1 MTIKRIESTLV
12 IQIKRW
18 LEEWATGQY
27 GKRLT
32 WKRLEV
38 YSGFSRQALSA
49 NQGIAKAFREA
60 KVAIRRNFTQPRE
73 TSGSAE
79 QAQKI
84 DELRSQIS
92 ALEAQAKN
100 WAALWERWRYNAR
113 QAGWDTSIL
122 DREMPKPQH
131 RKRPRH

>member
-1 MTIKRIESTLV
+1 MPIKRIESKLV
-12 IQIKRW
+12 TQIERW
-18 LEEWATGQY
+18 LEQWATGQY
-27 GKRLT
+27 GERLT
-32 WKRLEV
+32 WKKLEV

-49 NQGIAKAFREA
+49 NQAISGAYTEA
-60 KVAIRRNFTQPRE
+60 KVAIRRNFTRLRE

-84 DELRSQIS
+84 DELRSQI
-92 ALEAQAKN
+92 ADLEAQAKN

-113 QAGWDTSIL
+113 QQGWDTSLL
-122 DREMPKPQH
+122 DQEMPKPQH